1 MGTQVQHPHLP
12 QPGLCQCSD
21 TSFPQGSC
29 TTPKPWLPE
38 SWNHRHT
45 EFPVLHSLPSASS
58 PYLPT
63 VASLVLAF
71 CPCPSTVSAPTATQ
85 SLHTELL
92 AGGQRSLT
100 PTGSHMWPAT
110 STPAPQDSAP
120 PPPSGYVDSVDSSGS
135 DVSCRSL
142 PTVSVNKNLLDK

>member
-38 SWNHRHT
+38 SWNLSTSSRFCT
-45 EFPVLHSLPSASS
+45 LSPSASS

-71 CPCPSTVSAPTATQ
+71 CPCPSTVSAPHSNLRA
-85 SLHTELL
+85 
-92 AGGQRSLT
+92 
-100 PTGSHMWPAT
+100 
-110 STPAPQDSAP
+110 STLS
-120 PPPSGYVDSVDSSGS
+120 Y
-135 DVSCRSL
+135 
-142 PTVSVNKNLLDK
+142 

>member
-1 MGTQVQHPHLP
+1 MARRCNTPTCPSQASVNAQTP
-12 QPGLCQCSD
+12 
-21 TSFPQGSC
+21 FPRRAP
-29 TTPKPWLPE
+29 THPKPWLPE

-45 EFPVLHSLPSASS
+45 EFPVLHLLPSASS

-92 AGGQRSLT
+92 AGGWRSLT
-100 PTGSHMWPAT
+100 PTGSTCGLRQH
-110 STPAPQDSAP
+110 PAPQDSA
-120 PPPSGYVDSVDSSGS
+120 PPPSGYVDSVDSSW
-135 DVSCRSL
+135 
-142 PTVSVNKNLLDK
+142 P

>member
-110 STPAPQDSAP
+110 STPP
-120 PPPSGYVDSVDSSGS
+120 PKTQLL
-135 DVSCRSL
+135 L
-142 PTVSVNKNLLDK
+142 PHQAMWIQWTLLARMFPADHCPRLV